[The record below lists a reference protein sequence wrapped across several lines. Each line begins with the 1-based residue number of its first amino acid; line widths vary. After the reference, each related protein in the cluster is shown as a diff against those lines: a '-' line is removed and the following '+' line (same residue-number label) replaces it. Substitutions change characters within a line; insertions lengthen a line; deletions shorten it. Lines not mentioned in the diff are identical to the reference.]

1 MIKRIAKDSLLRLAS
16 QFPVV
21 GVTGPRQ
28 SGKSTLVQE
37 VFPEKRYIT
46 LDDDNI
52 RELAATNPKDFVDA
66 FPNGVIIDETQKVP
80 ELFNALKLK
89 VDTEKS
95 EAGKYILTGSSQF
108 KLKKN
113 MTDSLAGRGF
123 FLELLPFSINELKE
137 EGFLPNNPY
146 DLIFNGTYPPLYDSN
161 KQFIK
166 DDWFE
171 GYIDTYISRDVEE
184 LINPSNA
191 GTFKKFIQ
199 ICAIHSGQM
208 LSMDSIARDVG
219 VTAPTIKS
227 WLSILERSYIIHF
240 IEPDSNNLGRA
251 LVKSPKLYFVDTGL
265 LCHLLRIESK
275 EELLLSKKKGAVVE
289 TFAVSELL
297 KQRLN
302 DGKKG
307 NLTYFRDKTGFEVD
321 TIADWKH
328 SFAIEIKSTSE
339 SEAKA
344 SRNLRRYLELRKEND
359 IKGAVFYLG
368 DLTININGIDYI
380 GWKDWG
386 DINTNHL

>member
-1 MIKRIAKDSLLRLAS
+1 MVIQRIAKDALQRLAS

-37 VFPEKRYIT
+37 VFPEKRYISF
-46 LDDDNI
+46 DDDNI
-52 RELAATNPKDFVDA
+52 RVLAKSNPKDFVDA
-66 FPNGVIIDETQKVP
+66 FPEGVIIDEAQKVP

-89 VDTEKS
+89 VDSEKS

-113 MTDSLAGRGF
+113 ITDSLAGRVF

-137 EGFLPNNPY
+137 EDVLPENPY
-146 DLIFNGTYPPLYDSN
+146 DLIFRGAYPPLHDSE
-161 KQFIK
+161 KHFIPE
-166 DDWFE
+166 DWFE
-171 GYIDTYISRDVEE
+171 GYIDTYISRDIEE
-184 LINPSNA
+184 LINPSNSHV
-191 GTFKKFIQ
+191 FKKFIQ
-199 ICAIHSGQM
+199 ICALHSGQM

-227 WLSILERSYIIHF
+227 WLSILVRSYIIHF
-240 IEPDSNNLGRA
+240 LEPDSNNLGRA

-275 EELLLSKKKGAVVE
+275 EELLLSEKKGAVVE

-297 KQRLN
+297 KQRTN
-302 DGKKG
+302 AGRKG
-307 NLTYFRDKTGFEVD
+307 NLTYFRDRTGFEVD

-328 SFAIEIKSTSE
+328 SFAIEIKSTAE

-344 SRNLRRYLELRKEND
+344 SRNLKKYLELKGDND
-359 IKGAVFYLG
+359 TRGAVFYLG
-368 DLTININGIDYI
+368 DLTMNSNGIDYI
-380 GWKDWG
+380 GWRDWG
-386 DINTNHL
+386 KIKNV

>member
-1 MIKRIAKDSLLRLAS
+1 MVIQRIAKDALQRLAS

-37 VFPEKRYIT
+37 VFPEKRYISF
-46 LDDDNI
+46 DDDNI
-52 RELAATNPKDFVDA
+52 RVLAKSNPKDFVDA
-66 FPNGVIIDETQKVP
+66 FPEGVIIDEAQKVP

-89 VDTEKS
+89 VDSEKS

-113 MTDSLAGRGF
+113 MTDSLAGRVF

-137 EGFLPNNPY
+137 EDVLPENPY
-146 DLIFNGTYPPLYDSN
+146 DLIFRGAYPPLHDSE
-161 KQFIK
+161 KHFIPE
-166 DDWFE
+166 DWFE

-184 LINPSNA
+184 LINPSNSHV
-191 GTFKKFIQ
+191 FKKFIQ
-199 ICAIHSGQM
+199 TCALHSGQM
-208 LSMDSIARDVG
+208 LSMDRIARDVG

-227 WLSILERSYIIHF
+227 WLSILARSYIIHF
-240 IEPDSNNLGRA
+240 LEPDSNNLGRA

-275 EELLLSKKKGAVVE
+275 EQLLLSEKKGAVVE

-297 KQRLN
+297 KQRTN
-302 DGKKG
+302 AGRKG
-307 NLTYFRDKTGFEVD
+307 NLTYFRDRTGFEVD

-328 SFAIEIKSTSE
+328 SFAIEIKSTTE

-344 SRNLRRYLELRKEND
+344 SRNLKKYLELKGDND
-359 IKGAVFYLG
+359 TRGAVFYLG
-368 DLTININGIDYI
+368 DLTMNSNGIDYI
-380 GWKDWG
+380 GWRDWG
-386 DINTNHL
+386 KIKNV

>member
-1 MIKRIAKDSLLRLAS
+1 MFQRIAKDALLRLAS

-37 VFPEKRYIT
+37 AFPEKRYIT
-46 LDDDNI
+46 LDDNNT
-52 RELAATNPKDFVDA
+52 RALAKSNPKDFVDA
-66 FPNGVIIDETQKVP
+66 FPDGAIIDEAQKVP
-80 ELFNALKLK
+80 ELFNALKAK
-89 VDTEKS
+89 VDSEKS
-95 EAGKYILTGSSQF
+95 AAGKYILTGSSQF

-113 MTDSLAGRGF
+113 MADSLAGRAF
-123 FLELLPFSINELKE
+123 FLELLPFSIHELKDE
-137 EGFLPNNPY
+137 DALPNNPY
-146 DLIFNGTYPPLYDSN
+146 DLIFKGTYPPLHDPE
-161 KQFIK
+161 KQFIPQ
-166 DDWFE
+166 DWFE

-191 GTFKKFIQ
+191 QAFKKFIQ
-199 ICAIHSGQM
+199 ICALRSGQM

-227 WLSILERSYIIHF
+227 WLSILERSYIVHF
-240 IEPDSNNLGRA
+240 LEPDSNNLGRA

-275 EELLLSKKKGAVVE
+275 EELLLSEKKGAVVE

-297 KQRLN
+297 KHRTN
-302 DGKKG
+302 AGRKG
-307 NLTYFRDKTGFEVD
+307 NLTYFRDRTGFEVD

-328 SFAIEIKSTSE
+328 SFAVEIKSTSE

-344 SRNLRRYLELRKEND
+344 SKSLRRYLKLREDSNTN
-359 IKGAVFYLG
+359 GAVFYLG
-368 DLTININGIDYI
+368 DMTMNMNGVDYV
-380 GWKDWG
+380 GWRDWG
-386 DINTNHL
+386 TYQE